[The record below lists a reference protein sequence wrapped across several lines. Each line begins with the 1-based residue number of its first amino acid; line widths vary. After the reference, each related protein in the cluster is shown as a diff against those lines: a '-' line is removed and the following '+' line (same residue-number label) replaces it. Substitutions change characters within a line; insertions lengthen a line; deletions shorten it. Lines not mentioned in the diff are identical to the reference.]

1 MSLTTPYAPLTPE
14 KVKTS
19 KGKRAVPKT
28 MKPGDFLKFDWPDDQ
43 HWELVAATPVLRPS
57 PDFRHQALVGRLVHE
72 WIKWCDINQDYGTIA
87 SMGMLLEKA
96 ESVLC
101 PDLMVFAKSDM
112 KGYRAG
118 PLTLIPKVVIEVL
131 SRESATLDHGPKR
144 DIYAFIGV
152 PEYWLIDPVSGALT
166 IYTNPKD
173 GEYTQLP
180 ADTSGFVRSPLMV
193 RRLRILIDSGDS
205 RILFQ

>member
-1 MSLTTPYAPLTPE
+1 
-14 KVKTS
+14 
-19 KGKRAVPKT
+19 
-28 MKPGDFLKFDWPDDQ
+28 
-43 HWELVAATPVLRPS
+43 
-57 PDFRHQALVGRLVHE
+57 
-72 WIKWCDINQDYGTIA
+72 
-87 SMGMLLEKA
+87 
-96 ESVLC
+96 
-101 PDLMVFAKSDM
+101 M
-112 KGYRAG
+112 KGYRSG
-118 PLTLIPKVVIEVL
+118 PLTLTPKVIIEVL

-152 PEYWLIDPVSGALT
+152 PEYWIIDPVSGALT

>member
-1 MSLTTPYAPLTPE
+1 MSLTAPYAPHTPE

-19 KGKRAVPKT
+19 KGKRTVPKNL
-28 MKPGDFLKFDWPDDQ
+28 KPAEFLKFEWPDEQ

-57 PDFRHQALVGRLVHE
+57 PDFRHQALAGRLLHE
-72 WIKWCDINQDYGTIA
+72 WIKWCDINQDYGVVGG
-87 SMGMLLEKA
+87 MGLLIEKA

-101 PDLMVFAKSDM
+101 PDLLVYAKSDL
-112 KGYRAG
+112 KAQKSG
-118 PLTLIPKVVIEVL
+118 PLNLLPKLVIEVL

-152 PEYWLIDPVSGALT
+152 PEYWIVDPVSGGLT
-166 IYTNPKD
+166 IYANPRE

-180 ADTSGFVRSPLMV
+180 ADTSGFVRSPLLV